1 MPNKEP
7 GAIRQLFAFVGER
20 NSKMRISILLAVL
33 GEMFGIVPF
42 LMVALLADELYRGTT
57 TIQRVLFFSG
67 IAAICQLI
75 KMLLTWRS
83 SLMSHKISFTILK
96 NIREAITDRMAKVP
110 MGVMLETPTGTFK
123 NLIVDN
129 VAKLEDSMAHF
140 MPELPSNIAAPLC
153 SILLIFI
160 LDWRMGLASL
170 ITIPL
175 GILFFAAMM
184 RGYGPRMEN
193 YMRSANDMNSSLV
206 EYVSGI
212 QVIKAFNR
220 SASSYGKYSKS
231 VNYFHDSTMEWWSQC
246 WFWNAAAR
254 AVLPSTLLGTLPVGA
269 WLYMEGTLSLPVFLI
284 SLVVPLGFVAPLMKV
299 SEAME
304 QVSMIKGNL
313 EQVTAFLKT
322 PELVRPSEPV
332 SLGERTYQFEDVH
345 FGYKETEILHGI
357 SFQTKPGTM
366 TAIVGPSGSGKSTI
380 AKLMAGFWDVTS
392 GSVRFGGQD
401 IRQIPFEQL
410 MGEISYVA
418 QDNFLFDKSI
428 RENIRM
434 GNPSATNAEV
444 EAVAKAAN
452 CHDFIMQLEQG
463 YDTLAGDAGDR
474 LSGGERQRITIARAM
489 LKPSSVVILDEATA
503 YADPENEALIQQAIS
518 KLVAGKTLI
527 VVAHRLNTI
536 RNADQIL
543 VVANGNI
550 AGRGTQEELLRE
562 CPIYQKMW
570 QDYAGTIEEADLKGG
585 VENHA

>member
-20 NSKMRISILLAVL
+20 NNKMRISILLAVL

-42 LMVALLADELYRGTT
+42 LMVALLADELYRGTA

-345 FGYKETEILHGI
+345 FGYKETEVLHGI
-357 SFQTKPGTM
+357 SFQTRPGTM

-434 GNPSATNAEV
+434 GNPAATDEEV
-444 EAVAKAAN
+444 EDAAKAAN

>member
-42 LMVALLADELYRGTT
+42 LMVALLADELYRGTA

-67 IAAICQLI
+67 IAAICQII

-96 NIREAITDRMAKVP
+96 NIRETITDRMAKVP

-160 LDWRMGLASL
+160 LDRRMGLASL

-175 GILFFAAMM
+175 GVLFFAAMM

-206 EYVSGI
+206 EYVNGI

-220 SASSYGKYSKS
+220 SASSYGKYSES

-284 SLVVPLGFVAPLMKV
+284 SLVVPMGFVAPLMKV

-345 FGYKETEILHGI
+345 FGYKETEVLHGI
-357 SFQTKPGTM
+357 SFQTRPGTM

-434 GNPSATNAEV
+434 GNPAATDEEV
-444 EAVAKAAN
+444 EDAAKAAN

>member
-42 LMVALLADELYRGTT
+42 LMVALLADELYRGTA

-193 YMRSANDMNSSLV
+193 YMRSANDMNSSLL

-212 QVIKAFNR
+212 QVIKAFNS

-345 FGYKETEILHGI
+345 FGYKETEVLHGI
-357 SFQTKPGTM
+357 SFQTRPGTM

-434 GNPSATNAEV
+434 GNPAATDEEV
-444 EAVAKAAN
+444 EDAAKAAN